1 MNIVLNVKGMSCP
14 RCSSRLKGVLEEM
27 NGVTCAVV
35 DHAAGTAAVDYDETA
50 VTVADLKG
58 AVEDAGFDCE

>member
-27 NGVTCAVV
+27 VGVTAAVV
-35 DHAAGTAAVDYDETA
+35 DHATGTAAVEYDDA
-50 VTVADLKG
+50 VVSVADLKG

>member
-27 NGVTCAVV
+27 TGVTAAIV
-35 DHAAGTAAVDYDETA
+35 DHAAGTAAIDYDEA
-50 VTVADLKG
+50 IITVADLKG

>member
-27 NGVTCAVV
+27 AGVTAATV
-35 DHAAGTAAVDYDETA
+35 DHAAGTAAVEYDEATVTA
-50 VTVADLKG
+50 ADLKG

>member
-14 RCSSRLKGVLEEM
+14 RCSSRLKGVLEDM
-27 NGVTCAVV
+27 NGVVRAAV
-35 DHAAGTAAVDYDETA
+35 DHAAGTAAIEYDDAAVSVD
-50 VTVADLKG
+50 DLRS